1 MTGGVTDGCYINY
14 PDTDLADPALNTSGV
29 PWHELFYKGNYE
41 RLRAVKRAY
50 DPHGVF
56 RHKLSVAP

>member
-1 MTGGVTDGCYINY
+1 M
-14 PDTDLADPALNTSGV
+14 
-29 PWHELFYKGNYE
+29 
-41 RLRAVKRAY
+41 RAVKRAY

>member
-1 MTGGVTDGCYINY
+1 MTDGCYINY
-14 PDTDLADPALNTSGV
+14 PDTDLADPAVNTSGV

-50 DPHGVF
+50 DPHGFF
-56 RHKLSVAP
+56 RHKLSVSP